1 MRVILREDM
10 PSLGEA
16 GEVVD
21 VKPGYARN
29 FLIPKK
35 LAMEATPGNL
45 KTYKDIARG
54 REARAEKAL
63 ADAQSLETR
72 LGGTMLDFRVEVGEE
87 DQMYGSVTAQMIVDA
102 LEEKGFQIERRYVL
116 LKAPIKELG
125 THEVAIHLYKDVEPL
140 VTVVV
145 EKKVEEEEEA

>member
-21 VKPGYARN
+21 VKAGYARN

-54 REARAEKAL
+54 RESRAEKAL
-63 ADAQSLETR
+63 SDAQSLESR
-72 LGGTMLDFRVEVGEE
+72 LAGTILDFRVEVGDE

-102 LEEKGFQIERRYVL
+102 LEEKGFEIERRYVL

-125 THEVAIHLYKDVEPL
+125 THEVAVHLYKDVEPV